1 MKRLVPIP
9 REWADHLKGHRETGP
24 GYQVVSVTLKSGKCF
39 DQVVASEGCVIH
51 VRGHKDVPFAPD
63 DVASVSVN
71 HCLWNFRGEQV
82 RRPLTSSDHDGRV

>member
-9 REWADHLKGHRETGP
+9 PDCADHLRRHGETGP
-24 GYQVVSVTLKSGKCF
+24 GYQVVSVTLKNGTCF

-71 HCLWNFRGEQV
+71 HKLWNFRGE
-82 RRPLTSSDHDGRV
+82 PK

>member
-9 REWADHLKGHRETGP
+9 REHADGLRRHGETGP
-24 GYQVVSVTLKSGKCF
+24 GYQVVSVTLKNGKCF

-63 DVASVSVN
+63 EVASVNVN
-71 HCLWNFRGEQV
+71 HRRWNFRVENQ
-82 RRPLTSSDHDGRV
+82 